1 MRRPLLGF
9 LLNCVVLNKKIDNYA
24 ANIVTPNIRKYTN
37 IPVAGERYVGAKKNP
52 RGDVLILTPNIFV
65 RKSFSLR
72 RTVRP
77 YGLKKE
83 KYIRPSLQNNF
94 LSLGSISYYS
104 FPRRSLPPPAPS
116 SGKKPLDRTSGV
128 GKFKFQGRDGNSY
141 SFHSLFC
148 DSHCYAEVVS

>member
-1 MRRPLLGF
+1 MCRIIRSKYNYTKHQTQTKNDRSGRTVRRSETL
-9 LLNCVVLNKKIDNYA
+9 
-24 ANIVTPNIRKYTN
+24 
-37 IPVAGERYVGAKKNP
+37 AKENVP
-52 RGDVLILTPNIFV
+52 ILTPNIFV

-128 GKFKFQGRDGNSY
+128 GKFHFEGRDGNSY
-141 SFHSLFC
+141 YDTS
-148 DSHCYAEVVS
+148 SHNNNRHTYVENVDIALT

>member
-1 MRRPLLGF
+1 MCRIIRS
-9 LLNCVVLNKKIDNYA
+9 KYNYTKHQTQTK
-24 ANIVTPNIRKYTN
+24 NDRSGRTVRQSETL
-37 IPVAGERYVGAKKNP
+37 AKENEP
-52 RGDVLILTPNIFV
+52 IFTPNIFV

-72 RTVRP
+72 RAVRP

-116 SGKKPLDRTSGV
+116 SGKKTLDRTSGEKV
-128 GKFKFQGRDGNSY
+128 KFWREGR
-141 SFHSLFC
+141 
-148 DSHCYAEVVS
+148 